1 MPTVLLVRHGRTSA
15 NAAGVLAGWMP
26 DVHLD
31 DTGRDQ
37 AAALAERLATVR
49 IDAAVSS
56 PLPRCVETAD
66 ALLASR
72 DVPRTTDERL
82 AEARYGDWTGR
93 PLRELAR
100 DKTWRVVQNHPSAA
114 VFPGEDGEAMAAVAA
129 RAVAAV
135 REHDRTVLDEHG
147 DGAIWLAVSH
157 GDVIKAVLAD
167 ALGMHLDHFQ
177 RIVVDPCSVSVIRYT
192 PLRPFVVRMNDTAGA
207 LSALAPRRRRRRPR
221 RSSDADVGG
230 GAGSS

>member
-1 MPTVLLVRHGRTSA
+1 
-15 NAAGVLAGWMP
+15 MP

-31 DTGRDQ
+31 DSGREQ
-37 AAALAERLATVR
+37 ASGLAERLTKVTVSSL
-49 IDAAVSS
+49 VSS

-66 ALLASR
+66 ILLGSK
-72 DVPRTTDERL
+72 DVPRATDERI

-100 DKTWRVVQNHPSAA
+100 DKTWRVVQDHPSAA
-114 VFPGEDGEAMAAVAA
+114 VFPGADGEAMAAVSA

-135 REHDRTVLDEHG
+135 REHDRAVAAEHG
-147 DGAIWLAVSH
+147 DAAVWIAVSH

-177 RIVVDPCSVSVIRYT
+177 RLVVDPCSVSVIQYT
-192 PLRPFVVRMNDTAGA
+192 PLRPFVLRTNDTDGS
-207 LSALAPRRRRRRPR
+207 LSALAPKRRRRRAR
-221 RSSDADVGG
+221 RGSDAAVGG

>member
-15 NAAGVLAGWMP
+15 NASGVLAGWTP

-31 DTGRDQ
+31 EVGRGQ
-37 AAALAERLATVR
+37 AAALAERLSAVPLA
-49 IDAAVSS
+49 AAVSS
-56 PLPRCVETAD
+56 PLPRCVETSD
-66 ALLASR
+66 AVLAAR
-72 DVPRTTDERL
+72 DVPRRTDERL
-82 AEARYGDWTGR
+82 AEARYGEWTGR

-100 DKTWRVVQNHPSAA
+100 HTTWRVVQDHPSAA
-114 VFPGEDGEAMAAVAA
+114 VFPGGEAMAAVSA
-129 RAVAAV
+129 RAVEAV
-135 REHDRTVLDEHG
+135 REHDRAVDDEHG
-147 DGAIWLAVSH
+147 DAAVWLAVSH

-177 RIVVDPCSVSVIRYT
+177 RIVVDPCSVSVVRYT
-192 PLRPFVVRMNDTAGA
+192 PLRPFVVRINDTAA
-207 LSALAPRRRRRRPR
+207 SLAALAPRRRRRRAR

>member
-1 MPTVLLVRHGRTSA
+1 MPTVLLVRHGSTTA
-15 NAAGVLAGWMP
+15 NASGVLAGWMP
-26 DVHLD
+26 EVHLD
-31 DTGRDQ
+31 DTGREQ
-37 AAALAERLATVR
+37 ATSLAERLASVALATV
-49 IDAAVSS
+49 VSS
-56 PLPRCVETAD
+56 PLPRCLETTD
-66 ALLASR
+66 VLLATR
-72 DVPRTTDERL
+72 GDVPRTTDERL

-100 DKTWRVVQNHPSAA
+100 DKTWRVVQDHPSAA
-114 VFPGEDGEAMAAVAA
+114 VFPSGEAMAAVAS

-135 REHDRTVLDEHG
+135 REHDRDVHDEYG
-147 DGAIWLAVSH
+147 DSAVWVAVSH

-192 PLRPFVVRMNDTAGA
+192 RLRPFVVRMNDTAA
-207 LSALAPRRRRRRPR
+207 SLAELAPRRRRRPAR